1 MASIIRIKRSGT
13 SGDPTT
19 LGQGELAYSYLTD
32 NGSNGGDRLYIGT
45 GTEIAGN
52 AVNHE
57 VIGGKYFTQMLD
69 HAKGTLTPNSAIL
82 VDANSKIDQLKVDD
96 ITINGSTISNTETG
110 TLTFDTN
117 GNAINL
123 APTGSAVRARGI
135 ATPTGDSDAA
145 NKAYVDAQVSGNTF
159 TIAADS
165 GTNDSF
171 NTATGVLTFTGGTGL
186 TTEVTNDT
194 ITTSLDDTAVT
205 AGSYGSATAIPSITV
220 DAQGRITSAS
230 TNNVATTLTVNSDP
244 VSLIDSDL
252 TFTATGNGLTLTYTS
267 TSNTIDYAIAD
278 ATTSSKGVAQFND
291 SDFAVASGVVRL
303 QDQIPEIFGTD
314 SGDATPSGHRLTF
327 AGSAVQGMDV
337 TGTGA
342 TVTFTPRTA
351 TYSQL
356 GVAKFAS
363 ADFVLNSGDVSIDSD
378 FVRNITTDDGAMTIG
393 SHTISILG
401 GEGMNVTHT
410 GTQITVAGE
419 DATANNKGVASFNDQ
434 DFDVSSGAV
443 SLKSGSVANT
453 DLVNDDI
460 TIGDTAVALGAT
472 LTNVTGLTNLVV
484 DNVTI
489 DGNKISTN
497 SSTPNLLL
505 DPKGGDSNGGKVVIY
520 GDLQVEGTTT
530 TINST
535 ELTINDKLIVLADS
549 AADAT
554 AANGAGLSVDGAN
567 ATFTYAV
574 AGDKWT
580 MNKNLDL
587 TGASSLE
594 GLLLGGVNLRE
605 RIEDHLGNTF
615 FAAGEG
621 LDITYGAAQDS
632 DNTITF
638 AAEIA
643 TVTNKGVASFDS
655 DQFTV
660 TSGAVTVSTLD
671 GGTY

>member
-69 HAKGTLTPNSAIL
+69 HAKGTLTPNSAII
-82 VDANSKIDQLKVDD
+82 VDGDSKIDQLKVDD

-186 TTEVTNDT
+186 TTEVTDDT

-220 DAQGRITSAS
+220 DAQGRITAAS

-252 TFTATGNGLTLTYTS
+252 TFTATGNGLTLTYTAS
-267 TSNTIDYAIAD
+267 SNTIDYAIAD
-278 ATTSSKGVAQFND
+278 ATTSSKGVVQFND

-337 TGTGA
+337 TGTGS

-363 ADFVLNSGDVSIDSD
+363 ADFVLNNGDVSIDSD

-410 GTQITVAGE
+410 GTQITVTGE
-419 DATANNKGVASFNDQ
+419 DATANNKGIASFSDQ
-434 DFDVSSGAV
+434 DFDISNGAV
-443 SLKSGSVANT
+443 TLKAASVENA
-453 DLVNDDI
+453 DLANDDI

-621 LDITYGAAQDS
+621 LDITYGACSRLRQYYHICGRDC
-632 DNTITF
+632 NC
-638 AAEIA
+638 
-643 TVTNKGVASFDS
+643 N
-655 DQFTV
+655 
-660 TSGAVTVSTLD
+660 
-671 GGTY
+671 

>member
-19 LGQGELAYSYLTD
+19 LGQGELAYSYLAD

-69 HAKGTLTPNSAIL
+69 HAKGTLTPNSAII
-82 VDANSKIDQLKVDD
+82 VDANSKIDQLKVDNIIID
-96 ITINGSTISNTETG
+96 GNSISAEG
-110 TLTFDTN
+110 ALTFDTQ
-117 GNAINL
+117 GNEIDFSGVQL
-123 APTGSAVRARGI
+123 HGV
-135 ATPTGDSDAA
+135 ATPTHDSDAT

-171 NTATGVLTFTGGTGL
+171 NTSSGLLTFTGGTGL

-194 ITTSLDDTAVT
+194 ITTSLDDTEVT
-205 AGSYGSATAIPSITV
+205 AGSYGSATAIPTFTV
-220 DAQGRITSAS
+220 DAQGRLTAAS
-230 TNNVATTLTVNSDP
+230 TANVATTLTVNSDP
-244 VSLIDSDL
+244 ISILDSDL
-252 TFTATGNGLTLTYTS
+252 TFSATGNGLTLTYTS
-267 TSNTIDYAIAD
+267 STNTVDYAIAD

-291 SDFAVASGVVRL
+291 SDFAVASGVVSL
-303 QDQIPEIFGTD
+303 QDQILELVETD
-314 SGDATPSGHRLTF
+314 SGTAIPSGHALTF
-327 AGSAVQGMDV
+327 NGSALQGLDV
-337 TGTGA
+337 TAVGA
-342 TVTFTPRTA
+342 TITFTPRTA
-351 TYSQL
+351 TYNQL

-363 ADFVLNSGDVSIDSD
+363 GDFVVNSGDVSIDSD
-378 FVRNITTDDGAMTIG
+378 FIRNITTDDGAMTIG
-393 SHTISILG
+393 SHSISILG
-401 GEGMNVTHT
+401 GEGINVTHA
-410 GTQITVAGE
+410 GTTISVAGE
-419 DATANNKGVASFNDQ
+419 EATANNLGVASFNDQ

-443 SLKSGSVANT
+443 TLKAGSVANT

-472 LTNVTGLTNLVV
+472 ITDVTGLTNLVV

-554 AANGAGLSVDGAN
+554 AANGAGITVDGAN

-605 RIEDHLGNTF
+605 RLEDHLGNTF

-621 LDITYGAAQDS
+621 LDITYGASQDS
-632 DNTITF
+632 DNTILF

>member
-19 LGQGELAYSYLTD
+19 LGQGELAYSYLAD

-96 ITINGSTISNTETG
+96 ITIDGSTISNTETG

-117 GNAINL
+117 GNTINL

-145 NKAYVDAQVSGNTF
+145 NKAYVDSQVSGNTF

-171 NTATGVLTFTGGTGL
+171 NTATGVLTFSGGTGL
-186 TTEVTNDT
+186 TTTVTNDT
-194 ITTSLDDTAVT
+194 ITHDLDDTSVT
-205 AGSYGSATAIPSITV
+205 AGSYGSATQIPTFTV
-220 DAQGRITSAS
+220 DAQGRLTAAS
-230 TNNVATTLTVNSDP
+230 TANVATTLTVNSDP
-244 VSLIDSDL
+244 ISILDSDL
-252 TFTATGNGLTLTYTS
+252 TFSATGNGLTLTYTS
-267 TSNTIDYAIAD
+267 STNTVDYAIAD

-291 SDFAVASGVVRL
+291 SDFAVASGIVRL
-303 QDQIPEIFGTD
+303 QDQIPEVFGTD
-314 SGDATPSGHRLTF
+314 SGDAIPSGHRLTF
-327 AGSAVQGMDV
+327 AGSSIQGMDV

-342 TVTFTPRTA
+342 TITFTPRTA
-351 TYSQL
+351 TYNQL
-356 GVAKFAS
+356 GVSKFAS
-363 ADFVLNSGDVSIDSD
+363 DDFVVNSGDVSIDSD
-378 FVRNITTDDGAMTIG
+378 FIRNITTDDGAMTIG
-393 SHTISILG
+393 SHSISILG
-401 GEGMNVTHT
+401 GEGINVTHA
-410 GTQITVAGE
+410 GTTISVAGE
-419 DATANNKGVASFNDQ
+419 EATTSNLGVASFNSN

-443 SLKSGSVANT
+443 SLKAGSVENA

-472 LTNVTGLTNLVV
+472 ITNVTGLTNLVV
-484 DNVTI
+484 DNITI

-580 MNKNLDL
+580 MNKDLDL

-605 RIEDHLGNTF
+605 RLEDHLGNTF

-621 LDITYGAAQDS
+621 LDITYGASQDS
-632 DNTITF
+632 DNTILF

>member
-69 HAKGTLTPNSAIL
+69 HAKGTLTPNSAII
-82 VDANSKIDQLKVDD
+82 VDGNSKIDQLKVDD
-96 ITINGSTISNTETG
+96 ITIDGSTISNTETG

-117 GNAINL
+117 GNAINM
-123 APTGSAVRARGI
+123 APSGSSVRVSRV

-159 TIAADS
+159 TISADS

-171 NTATGVLTFTGGTGL
+171 NTATGVLTFSGGTGL

-194 ITTSLDDTAVT
+194 ITTTLDDTAVT
-205 AGSYGSATAIPSITV
+205 AGSYGSQTAIPTFTV
-220 DAQGRITSAS
+220 DQQGRLTAAS
-230 TNNVATTLTVNSDP
+230 TVNVATNLTVNSDDI
-244 VSLIDSDL
+244 SLLDSDL
-252 TFTATGNGLTLTYTS
+252 TFTATGNGLTLTYTA
-267 TSNTIDYAIAD
+267 TTNTVDYAIDD
-278 ATTSSKGVAQFND
+278 ATTSAKGVAQFND
-291 SDFAVASGVVRL
+291 SDFAVASGVVSL
-303 QDQIPEIFGTD
+303 QDQILELVETD
-314 SGDATPSGHRLTF
+314 SGTAIPSGHALTF
-327 AGSAVQGMDV
+327 SGSPIQGMDV
-337 TGTGA
+337 TAVGSTI
-342 TVTFTPRTA
+342 TFSPVTA
-351 TYSQL
+351 TYNQL

-363 ADFVLNSGDVSIDSD
+363 DDFVVNNGDVSIDSD

-393 SHTISILG
+393 SHSISILG
-401 GEGMNVTHT
+401 QEGINVTHV
-410 GTQITVAGE
+410 GTQINIAGE
-419 DATANNKGVASFNDQ
+419 EATSSNLGVASFSSS
-434 DFDVSSGAV
+434 DFDVSAGAV
-443 SLKSGSVANT
+443 SLKAGSVENA
-453 DLVNDDI
+453 DLVNDDV

-472 LTNVTGLTNLVV
+472 LTDVTGLTGVTV
-484 DNVTI
+484 DNIRI
-489 DGNKISTN
+489 DGNKISTDTATN
-497 SSTPNLLL
+497 NLLL

-535 ELTINDKLIVLADS
+535 ELTINDKLITLADS

-580 MNKNLDL
+580 MNKDLDL

-643 TVTNKGVASFDS
+643 TVTNLGVASFDS